1 MIKVYFSKSLQGEKY
16 IAVSCVKRN
25 MLSFRF
31 VDKSVKIN
39 QFINLNSS
47 IKDEKINSLV
57 CTLCSTEYSSYAFA
71 QSGYKVKG
79 HVVSAEDNEPMV
91 GVSIL
96 EKGTTNGV
104 ITDIDGNYTLEIKG
118 TASATLL
125 FSYIGMQS
133 QAHAVS
139 AKTGTLNVRL
149 VSDAALIDEVV
160 VVAYGTRKKGRLL
173 VPYPLLKRKNGKCAC
188 CRF

>member
-1 MIKVYFSKSLQGEKY
+1 MRKSILLFVLFALLN
-16 IAVSCVKRN
+16 IPL
-25 MLSFRF
+25 ML
-31 VDKSVKIN
+31 
-39 QFINLNSS
+39 
-47 IKDEKINSLV
+47 
-57 CTLCSTEYSSYAFA
+57 FA

-149 VSDAALIDEVV
+149 VADAALID
-160 VVAYGTRKKGRLL
+160 G
-173 VPYPLLKRKNGKCAC
+173 
-188 CRF
+188 